1 MASHLF
7 IGAFL
12 ERVTDKYAAG
22 SFLFNLKY
30 VKRVT
35 VMVEPV
41 KKAYDERAETYDEV
55 FEKNFYKIYD
65 EVTWR
70 YLEPYL
76 PKKRDA
82 IVLDA
87 GGGTGRWAIPMAKK
101 GLNVVLV
108 DISDGMLNV
117 ARKKV
122 RAEGL
127 EEKVTIRQGD
137 ITKLEYAD
145 EMFDLVFCEHTL
157 FLIENKSAA
166 IKELTRVLKRKCP
179 LIIGCPNALSSILM
193 SLKHDFPNYID
204 SSIDML
210 EEYGFTFKNDE
221 RKLGGIRARLPTPME
236 FRMMLEDNGLKVE
249 KMVGKVVTI
258 LGWSEKYLDDEKT
271 SQDLLHKL
279 LKMEL
284 ALCEKTDALGLAG
297 HLQAIAYKK

>member
-1 MASHLF
+1 M
-7 IGAFL
+7 
-12 ERVTDKYAAG
+12 
-22 SFLFNLKY
+22 
-30 VKRVT
+30 
-35 VMVEPV
+35 
-41 KKAYDERAETYDEV
+41 
-55 FEKNFYKIYD
+55 
-65 EVTWR
+65 
-70 YLEPYL
+70 
-76 PKKRDA
+76 
-82 IVLDA
+82 
-87 GGGTGRWAIPMAKK
+87 
-101 GLNVVLV
+101 
-108 DISDGMLNV
+108 
-117 ARKKV
+117 